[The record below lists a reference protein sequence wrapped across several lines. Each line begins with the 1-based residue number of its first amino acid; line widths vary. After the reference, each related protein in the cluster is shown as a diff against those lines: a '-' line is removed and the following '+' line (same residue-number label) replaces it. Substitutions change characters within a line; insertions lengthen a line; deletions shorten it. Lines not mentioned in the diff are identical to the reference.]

1 MLSHNITIGAEC
13 ARQRFRFAT
22 CHACVEA
29 CPAQALTLTEE
40 GIAVDAEQCIDC
52 AVCQFICPQEAIRGV
67 NSPLRYFCNHTLVAP
82 FTTIAPTL
90 EELLLWHKEQ
100 GITAIAIDLSQAK
113 AWERAL
119 LLLNECLR
127 QYGEEGWSVVSPHT
141 SEVNVSRRRLFH
153 VQRADVQM
161 TQIQPGLRRL
171 HYLWPQISDARP
183 MMDPQK
189 CQLCGACW
197 RACEQQVFSLNE
209 GHLQIN
215 DALCNGCQNCISVCF
230 HQAMTV
236 ELTILP
242 AKIVNLHANRKV
254 CKTCQK
260 SFLTFQQNA
269 QNCLYCQ
276 RHRYGMRTP

>member
-1 MLSHNITIGAEC
+1 MALIPLYVIFAITPWSH
-13 ARQRFRFAT
+13 
-22 CHACVEA
+22 
-29 CPAQALTLTEE
+29 L
-40 GIAVDAEQCIDC
+40 
-52 AVCQFICPQEAIRGV
+52 
-67 NSPLRYFCNHTLVAP
+67 SPLLRRRW
-82 FTTIAPTL
+82 

-183 MMDPQK
+183 MMDPQ
-189 CQLCGACW
+189 
-197 RACEQQVFSLNE
+197 
-209 GHLQIN
+209 
-215 DALCNGCQNCISVCF
+215 SVSF
-230 HQAMTV
+230 AVHAGGPASNRSFR
-236 ELTILP
+236 LTKAIY
-242 AKIVNLHANRKV
+242 K
-254 CKTCQK
+254 
-260 SFLTFQQNA
+260 
-269 QNCLYCQ
+269 
-276 RHRYGMRTP
+276 